1 MSGFKEVRKGFYEFR
16 LELGYLPSGKR
27 NRKFRTLP
35 CKNDTEAK
43 KILARLSVE
52 LEDGKLA
59 DHSKMTFEDL
69 YEKWKVEFAPFKLDA
84 QTQETYQYV
93 IEDSLLPEFRKAR
106 IQNLKAND
114 FISYFNR
121 EIKKSQELK
130 EKNAKIEDTGSKEKK
145 EKVVG
150 DYTFEKRHRCL
161 RSLYK
166 YVMQLEIIKEDISQ
180 EVPKPK
186 VKARKKDYYEDEEII
201 HLFDVVKLIPHHQ
214 ALMVT
219 LAVTGALRRG
229 EVLGIDMYKDI
240 DFVNNTIHISR
251 SVQKTKEYG
260 LRVKDTKTED
270 DRIVTFDEVTM
281 AEVQAYLLER
291 EKEIEQ
297 IGDEYKGF
305 RTIYGEKVDLL
316 FAHIDGT
323 PYDPNSVSQFWSR
336 IVKRHNLKKIA
347 FHDLR
352 HTSASYLLGL
362 GFSMKAIQERL
373 GHSDIK
379 TTMNLYTHVNKN
391 LNKAL
396 GDAFL
401 NLRK

>member
-1 MSGFKEVRKGFYEFR
+1 MSGFREVRKGFYEFR

-35 CKNDTEAK
+35 CKNDSEAK
-43 KILARLSVE
+43 KILARLTVE

-59 DHSKMTFEDL
+59 DHSKMTFEEL
-69 YEKWKVEFAPFKLDA
+69 YNKWKGEFAPFNLDP

-106 IQNLKAND
+106 IQSLKAND
-114 FISYFNR
+114 FITYINK
-121 EIKKSQELK
+121 ETKKG
-130 EKNAKIEDTGSKEKK
+130 TGA
-145 EKVVG
+145 
-150 DYTFEKRHRCL
+150 YTLEKRHRCL

-166 YVMQLEIIKEDISQ
+166 YVMQLKIITEDISL

-186 VKARKKDYYEDEEII
+186 VKARKKDYYEDEEITQ
-201 HLFDVVKLIPHHQ
+201 LFDVIKLIPQHQ

-251 SVQKTKEYG
+251 SVQKTKEQG
-260 LRVKDTKTED
+260 LRVKDTKTEE

-281 AEVQAYLLER
+281 SEVQAYLKER

-297 IGDEYKGF
+297 LGDEYKGF
-305 RTIYGEKVDLL
+305 KTIYGEKVDLL

-336 IVKRHNLKKIA
+336 IVTRYKLKKIA

-352 HTSASYLLGL
+352 HTSATYLLGL

-373 GHSDIK
+373 GHKDIK
-379 TTMNLYTHVNKN
+379 TTMNLYTHVNKK

-396 GDAFL
+396 GDAFKD
-401 NLRK
+401 LRK